1 MFSGFDIHPTKK
13 QRRQT
18 TDYDNNYTFN
28 HTYELENEC
37 NLNTTDYAGSVGS
50 PPTFVVSELLVG
62 LSFGYKLYVIRT
74 YNVELIK
81 LFS

>member
-1 MFSGFDIHPTKK
+1 MGLEGIVVFSGFDIHPTKK

-50 PPTFVVSELLVG
+50 PPTFGFLNFWLVYLLDI
-62 LSFGYKLYVIRT
+62 SCM
-74 YNVELIK
+74 
-81 LFS
+81 